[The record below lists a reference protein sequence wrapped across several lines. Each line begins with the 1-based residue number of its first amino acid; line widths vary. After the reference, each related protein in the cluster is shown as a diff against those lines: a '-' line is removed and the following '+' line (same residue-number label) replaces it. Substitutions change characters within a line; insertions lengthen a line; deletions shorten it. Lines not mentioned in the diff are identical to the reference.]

1 MITFYIAAFVL
12 VLLVLAMLFYPFLR
26 KSSSVQASRQQLNAT
41 IYKEELV
48 KLEKE
53 HADGLIDDASYELSH
68 AELRQRLFQDTSDDE
83 GVVTLGSPKKTMIV
97 LIVVLPIMSALIY
110 FWLGS
115 AQQIADGG
123 AQKRLAQQDVE
134 KMVAGLADKLTQD
147 PTNLK
152 GWAML
157 ARSYKVMGRP
167 VDAEKAYDRAGS
179 YLDGDAQLLADYADV
194 AASNANGNFEG
205 KPRAILKRALKADP
219 NNMMALWLE
228 GTADYN
234 QGNYKG
240 AVQVWQRLAKL
251 LPPESEDAKMIQGS
265 ILEARGK
272 ANLPPEDI
280 STQSTKLAAAEV
292 SLSSKNV
299 SGEVVLDPA
308 LKSRVKPD
316 DIVMVIARAP
326 GARMPVAIMRSRAA
340 ELPMRFVLNDA
351 LAMTPD
357 ALISKMSEVTVEVR
371 VSKSGQAKA
380 EPGDLYSNIQTVKVG
395 ASKLRIVVDQV
406 RP

>member
-1 MITFYIAAFVL
+1 MITFYIAAFIL
-12 VLLVLAMLFYPFLR
+12 LLLVLAMLFRPFFW
-26 KSSSVQASRQQLNAT
+26 KSSTVQASRQQLNAA
-41 IYKEELV
+41 IYKEELA

-53 HADGLIDDASYELSH
+53 HADGLIDNASYELSH
-68 AELRQRLFQDTSDDE
+68 AELRQRLFQDTSEDD
-83 GVVTLGSPKKTMIV
+83 GVAVLRSPKKTMIA
-97 LIVVLPIMSALIY
+97 LVVLVPVVAVLIY

-123 AQKRLAQQDVE
+123 TQKRVAQQDVE
-134 KMVAGLADKLTQD
+134 KMVAGLAAKMEQD
-147 PTNLK
+147 PSNLK

-167 VDAEKAYDRAGS
+167 VEAEKAYDRAGA

-194 AASNANGNFEG
+194 SASNANGNFEG

-234 QGNYKG
+234 QANYKG
-240 AVQVWQRLAKL
+240 AVQVWGRLAKL
-251 LPPESEDAKMIQGS
+251 LPPDSDDAKMIQGS

-272 ANLPPEDI
+272 ANLPPEDFSKPAVVAPAAGGKSI
-280 STQSTKLAAAEV
+280 SGVV
-292 SLSSKNV
+292 SL
-299 SGEVVLDPA
+299 DPN
-308 LKSRVKPD
+308 LTSRVKPE

-326 GARMPVAIMRSRAA
+326 GARMPVAIMRGRAA
-340 ELPMRFVLNDA
+340 DLPMRFVLNDS

-357 ALISKMSEVTVEVR
+357 ALISNMSEVTIEVR

-380 EPGDLYSNIQTVKVG
+380 ESGDLFSSTQTVKVG
-395 ASKLRIVVDQV
+395 ADKLKIVVDQV